1 MDISEKGKPGNAEAI
16 KTELLERLISND
28 TGSGKM
34 RISKGIIRIL
44 VFLCMAITLLFC
56 RPMRALAKEANVS
69 FGSESYSKG
78 SNEEFPIGVYIRG
91 ESQIGVYYVEV
102 QYDTDRLEY
111 IDGGDSEQDGVII
124 LQGTGLRDQVK
135 YMLHFRSLSGGQAGI
150 RIRYAEIVEAV
161 ADGGEAFTVTSL
173 GTAPI
178 TVAGRDETGISFFE
192 KVAEED
198 AANEGSGGQALEGES
213 AEPGGGS
220 ETLEGEAEEP
230 ENGGENEGPGNGG
243 EASEVENDGPEG
255 WAIDNENRNEASL
268 VNQKNWGIDSDLP
281 ILAAVDTGDG
291 QPRYVVDHDKCIPE
305 AVFWD
310 YRTLKGQLDGQQV
323 TFLTNAEGTIRILY
337 LMEEIVMDGIPL
349 GERFQPYAYSIET
362 EMLYLCQTAV
372 QKEEFYL
379 YMSPY
384 ACSAWPEE
392 LTLQAITNEHVF
404 CAIDREGRA
413 DFYQLDRDE
422 NLTEWNSEVS
432 KASTSAQVQ
441 NLVLILAAAFI
452 IMGTVCICTFR
463 AVKGRE
469 KGKSRQYRTAKAA
482 KSNQNISKQNSNG
495 TTEGFLQQDEV
506 WDLELYDDNEEE
518 DEDDYD
524 YEIEGNEVI
533 ESYGPN
539 AEDDIEDYDLTEEG
553 LPSSYLQKSVFA
565 QCCGEED
572 AEAGA
577 EDYSSSGRKAAGAV
591 ILEPVLDETE
601 SPVISVQDVTM
612 VFHISTSSASGIKE
626 YLIQWM
632 KRQVTFRELTAL
644 DHVSFDV
651 FKGEVVGIIG
661 TNGSGKSTLL
671 RIVSG
676 ALSPSGGRVVVDRRK
691 VQLLTLGTGFDME
704 LSAKENVYLNGAI
717 IGYSKEF
724 LDAHYEEIVR
734 FAELEGFMEEKVK
747 NFSSG
752 MVSRLGFAVATAG
765 DAAEI
770 LILDEVLSVGDEFFR
785 KKSLKRIKEMIHG
798 GSTVLMVSHS
808 LGTILENCSK
818 VVWIEKGKLKMVG
831 TAKEVCGAY
840 ERMNA

>member
-1 MDISEKGKPGNAEAI
+1 MK
-16 KTELLERLISND
+16 RSNNI
-28 TGSGKM
+28 TQ
-34 RISKGIIRIL
+34 IL
-44 VFLCMAITLLFC
+44 VFFCMAVTFLLC
-56 RPMRALAKEANVS
+56 RPMWVLAKEANVS

-78 SNEEFPIGVYIRG
+78 GNEEFPVGVYIRG
-91 ESQIGVYYVEV
+91 ESKIGVYYVEV

-150 RIRYAEIVEAV
+150 RIRYAEIMGAV

-178 TVAGRDETGISFFE
+178 TVAGTDETGISFFE

-198 AANEGSGGQALEGES
+198 AAVEGNGGQALE
-213 AEPGGGS
+213 
-220 ETLEGEAEEP
+220 
-230 ENGGENEGPGNGG
+230 
-243 EASEVENDGPEG
+243 VENDGAESG
-255 WAIDNENRNEASL
+255 AVDDDDRSETWS
-268 VNQKNWGIDSDLP
+268 VNQKNWGIDSELP

-291 QPRYVVDHDKCIPE
+291 QPRYVPDHDQYIPDG
-305 AVFWD
+305 VSWD
-310 YRTLKGQLDGQQV
+310 YRTLKGLLEGQQV
-323 TFLTNAEGTIRILY
+323 TFLTNEEGTVRILY
-337 LMEEIVMDGIPL
+337 LMEEIVMDGISL
-349 GERFQPYAYSIET
+349 GERFQPYAYSAET
-362 EMLYLCQTAV
+362 GMLYLCQTAI
-372 QKEEFYL
+372 QEEEFYL

-404 CAIDREGRA
+404 CAIDKLGKVG
-413 DFYQLDRDE
+413 FYQLDRNE
-422 NLTEWNSEVS
+422 NLTEWNPKAS
-432 KASTSAQVQ
+432 KASNSAQVR

-452 IMGTVCICTFR
+452 VMATVCICTLQAIR
-463 AVKGRE
+463 SRE
-469 KGKSRQYRTAKAA
+469 KSKSRQYPKAEAA
-482 KSNQNISKQNSNG
+482 KRNLNIHKRGKNKTAEDS
-495 TTEGFLQQDEV
+495 LQQDEM
-506 WDLELYDDNEEE
+506 WDLELCDDYEGE

-524 YEIEGNEVI
+524 YEIEGSEAI
-533 ESYGPN
+533 ESYGQDVDDDLEEFEL
-539 AEDDIEDYDLTEEG
+539 AED
-553 LPSSYLQKSVFA
+553 LPSNYSQKSVFA
-565 QCCGEED
+565 HTYGEGGRSRAAQEGIT
-572 AEAGA
+572 AEV
-577 EDYSSSGRKAAGAV
+577 SKPPSPS
-591 ILEPVLDETE
+591 P
-601 SPVISVQDVTM
+601 SPVISVQDVSM
-612 VFHISTSSASGIKE
+612 VFHISTSNASGIKE

-632 KRQVTFRELTAL
+632 KRQVNFRELTAL

-704 LSAKENVYLNGAI
+704 LSAKENVYLNGAV
-717 IGYSKEF
+717 IGYSREF
-724 LDAHYEEIVR
+724 LDAHYGEIVA

-752 MVSRLGFAVATAG
+752 MVSRLGFAIATAG

-808 LGTILENCSK
+808 MGTILENCSK
-818 VVWIEKGKLKMVG
+818 VVWIEKGKLKMAG
-831 TAKEVCGAY
+831 EARDVCGAY
-840 ERMNA
+840 QKAGAENEKLINVS

>member
-1 MDISEKGKPGNAEAI
+1 
-16 KTELLERLISND
+16 
-28 TGSGKM
+28 M

-69 FGSESYSKG
+69 FGSESYSKRN
-78 SNEEFPIGVYIRG
+78 NEEFPIGIYIRG
-91 ESQIGVYYVEV
+91 EAKLGVYYVEV
-102 QYDTDRLEY
+102 QYDTDRMQY

-150 RIRYAEIVEAV
+150 RIRHAQIMAAA
-161 ADGGEAFTVTSL
+161 ADGGEAFTISSL

-178 TVAGRDETGISFFE
+178 TIAGTDETGISFFE
-192 KVAEED
+192 KMAAED
-198 AANEGSGGQALEGES
+198 AAGVSGAASENENG
-213 AEPGGGS
+213 EPGNENANS
-220 ETLEGEAEEP
+220 EGEA
-230 ENGGENEGPGNGG
+230 GNG
-243 EASEVENDGPEG
+243 ASQMGNGRPEDG
-255 WAIDNENRNEASL
+255 NRTANRE
-268 VNQKNWGIDSDLP
+268 NWGIDSDLP

-291 QPRYVVDHDKCIPE
+291 RLRYIVDHGEYIPP
-305 AVFWD
+305 AVSWD
-310 YRTLKGQLDGQQV
+310 YRTLKGPLDNQQV
-323 TFLTNAEGTIRILY
+323 TFLTNTEGTVRILY
-337 LMEEIVMDGIPL
+337 LMEEILMDGVSL
-349 GERFQPYAYSIET
+349 GERFQPYAYSSET
-362 EMLYLCQTAV
+362 GMLYLCQTV
-372 QKEEFYL
+372 MQGEEFYL

-404 CAIDREGRA
+404 CAIDRGGKVG
-413 DFYQLDRDE
+413 FYQLDRDE
-422 NLTEWNSEVS
+422 NLVEWNPEAS
-432 KASTSAQVQ
+432 KATTSAQVR
-441 NLVLILAAAFI
+441 NLVLILAAAFV
-452 IMGTVCICTFR
+452 IMGAVCICTLR
-463 AVKGRE
+463 AVRKKE
-469 KGKSRQYRTAKAA
+469 KKKSSKKNSFIQKQDKNKTAE
-482 KSNQNISKQNSNG
+482 S
-495 TTEGFLQQDEV
+495 TLPQDEI
-506 WDLELYDDNEEE
+506 WDLELYDENE

-524 YEIEGNEVI
+524 YEIEANESA
-533 ESYGPN
+533 ESFGEEVDN
-539 AEDDIEDYDLTEEG
+539 SIDEYDLDEERS
-553 LPSSYLQKSVFA
+553 PSNYSQKSVFA
-565 QCCGEED
+565 QCCKDKADAAGISESTLDE
-572 AEAGA
+572 AEAQ
-577 EDYSSSGRKAAGAV
+577 
-591 ILEPVLDETE
+591 E

-626 YLIQWM
+626 YLIQWI
-632 KRQVTFRELTAL
+632 KHQVTFRELTAL

-676 ALSPSGGRVVVDRRK
+676 ALSPSEGRVVVDRRK

-704 LSAKENVYLNGAI
+704 LSAKENVYLNGAV
-717 IGYSKEF
+717 IGYPKEF
-724 LDAHYEEIVR
+724 LDRHYEQIVE

-752 MVSRLGFAVATAG
+752 MVSRLGFAIATAG

-770 LILDEVLSVGDEFFR
+770 LILDEVLSVGDEFFK

-808 LGTILENCSK
+808 MGTILENCSK

-831 TAKEVCGAY
+831 SARDVCGAY
-840 ERMNA
+840 QKKSL